1 MTGKSKKKTGLRAA
15 ISSAALVTALVLPG
29 QALAQA
35 PQGECANAGTD
46 PTAAQYCSG
55 SGVQTGGGNDKAP
68 TSQSGGSQGEQAS
81 SSPAPV
87 AESSGTAAADT
98 SGSGSLPFTGL
109 DVGILLLVAAIL
121 VGTGLALRRLTASGV
136 KQG

>member
-1 MTGKSKKKTGLRAA
+1 MTVKSKIETGLRVA
-15 ISSAALVTALVLPG
+15 ISSAALVAALVLPG

-46 PTAAQYCSG
+46 PTAAQYCSV
-55 SGVQTGGGNDKAP
+55 SGAQTGGGNNTAP
-68 TSQSGGSQGEQAS
+68 TSQNGSQGEQAS